1 MFRLTWKSHVKC
13 NSYNKIYMVPFL
25 VLRCNL
31 KYINILCIFTSYYV
45 LFPQRFR
52 YSGMTIDFE
61 TDDSCNIGVDHLY
74 GNPLHY
80 TLDAQ
85 PGKTETYP
93 NSFQF
98 NCVFAL
104 ETHVYNN

>member
-1 MFRLTWKSHVKC
+1 
-13 NSYNKIYMVPFL
+13 
-25 VLRCNL
+25 
-31 KYINILCIFTSYYV
+31 
-45 LFPQRFR
+45 
-52 YSGMTIDFE
+52 MTIDFE

-104 ETHVYNN
+104 ETHVYNS